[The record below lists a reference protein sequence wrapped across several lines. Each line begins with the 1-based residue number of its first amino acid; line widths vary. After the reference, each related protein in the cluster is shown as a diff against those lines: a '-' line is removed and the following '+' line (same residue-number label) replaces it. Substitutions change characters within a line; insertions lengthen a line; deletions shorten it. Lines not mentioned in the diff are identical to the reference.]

1 MNGSNTILKIASLNT
16 WHGLNGKGR
25 IAFGLLEA
33 RSERVARLARQVNA
47 LKALD
52 ADILLLQEVNPLPF
66 RAHWYARQL
75 HKRCEYVSC
84 NAGVKL
90 GWGPPWNLNEGL
102 AILYPQNWQVETLGR
117 KRLSG
122 ELRLK
127 PLRLS
132 QVGGPYLSFQLHE
145 SRVALAIRLTLP
157 PHRQH
162 ANSTGVTSVLL
173 GVTHLHHA
181 PALTPRNEAVLDRM
195 TSEGLSNDE
204 RLHVLKAFRTAN
216 ARRVSEV
223 DTLASWLERLRKPGE
238 PVLLGGDFNSEPES
252 APVRTLLRHGWSDL
266 WNVAGL
272 PDTPEKAATWDPGR
286 NPLAW
291 ASQKFHQVGGDY
303 SPRVESL
310 FREVDALPRRIDYL
324 FVYPPSGLDTVDVR
338 SDLGCLGHLR
348 KASRFG
354 FLQGNPLATEGLG
367 VHLDNAFS
375 ERPEKHNFDV
385 EENAHFVSDHFGV
398 YAEFGTQPL
407 ELSSSR

>member
-1 MNGSNTILKIASLNT
+1 MNGSNTTLKVASLNT
-16 WHGLNGKGR
+16 WHGLNGKGTFL
-25 IAFGLLEA
+25 FGLLEA

-52 ADILLLQEVNPLPF
+52 ADVLLLQEVNPLPF

-102 AILYPQNWQVETLGR
+102 AILFPQNWKVEALGR

-122 ELRLK
+122 ELRLS

-132 QVGGPYLSFQLHE
+132 QVGGPYLSLQLHE
-145 SRVALAIRLTLP
+145 SRVALALRLTLP

-181 PALTPRNEAVLDRM
+181 PALTPRNEAELEVM
-195 TSEGLSNDE
+195 TSEGLSQEE

-238 PVLLGGDFNSEPES
+238 PILLGGDFNSEPES
-252 APVRTLLRHGWSDL
+252 APVRTLLRHGWSDV
-266 WNVAGL
+266 WKIAGHEED
-272 PDTPEKAATWDPGR
+272 PACAATWDPGR

-291 ASQKFHQVGGDY
+291 ASQKFHQVGGNF
-303 SPRVESL
+303 SSQVESL
-310 FREVDALPRRIDYL
+310 FRRVDALPRRIDYL
-324 FVYPPSGLDTVDVR
+324 FVYPPSGLDSVNPT
-338 SDLGCLGHLR
+338 SDLGCLGSLR
-348 KASRFG
+348 NASRFG
-354 FLQGNPLATEGLG
+354 FLSGNPLASEGLG
-367 VHLDNAFS
+367 VHLDPTFAQ
-375 ERPEKHNFDV
+375 RPERASLDSQ
-385 EENAHFVSDHFGV
+385 ENERFISDHFGV
-398 YAEFGTQPL
+398 YAEFGANL
-407 ELSSSR
+407 